1 MFWVN
6 TVFATALPLLCVF
19 RQIKP
24 FTEHQY
30 GIIKRPLCIVLC
42 GPRTTPRF
50 LSFFP
55 PSHMRRMRAEVWALH
70 RLPRNDSQWDLLIPS
85 PVGLCNPPFVML
97 GKSAKSKCGVSP
109 VCVFNVPLLLSPMT
123 RGGPPRV
130 LALSPRVLSLLYLST
145 RHGRPPEDNH
155 TCMLK
160 KGFWFITHRE
170 NPMSSIV
177 PQLWLSYLFLSY
189 SIFKHIYQTVM
200 VIFPISRWFI

>member
-6 TVFATALPLLCVF
+6 TVFAIALPLLCVF

-70 RLPRNDSQWDLLIPS
+70 RLPRNDSRWDLLIPS

-123 RGGPPRV
+123 KGGPPRV

-160 KGFWFITHRE
+160 KGFWLKPHH
-170 NPMSSIV
+170 
-177 PQLWLSYLFLSY
+177 PQRKPKCPPLFPDCGCLICSCHIPYL
-189 SIFKHIYQTVM
+189 SIFIKQ
-200 VIFPISRWFI
+200 